1 MRYVEPIRE
10 KDWLQEFL
18 EHFKKNNMRDYVLF
32 MVGIHTGLRISD
44 ILPLKKKDVL
54 GTHISLVEK
63 KTGKPK
69 RFIISPELRKVLD
82 IYIRDLKN
90 QDYLFKSQKKTNTG
104 KAKPID
110 RTRAYRIL
118 KEAAEEIGYPEPLGT
133 HSMRKT
139 FGYNFYEKYKE
150 VASLMK
156 IFNHSKETT
165 TLFYIGVGQDDLDE
179 KMAGLYR

>member
-10 KDWLQEFL
+10 TDWLEEFINY
-18 EHFKKNNMRDYVLF
+18 FKENNMRDYVMF

-44 ILPLKKKDVL
+44 ILLLKKKDVL
-54 GTHISLVEK
+54 GTHIMLFEK
-63 KTGKPK
+63 KTGKQK
-69 RFIISPELRKVLD
+69 RFIIPRPLKKILDDYIKDLR
-82 IYIRDLKN
+82 N
-90 QDYLFKSQKKTNTG
+90 TDYLFKSQKTTSSG
-104 KAKPID
+104 KQKPID

-118 KEAAEEIGYPEPLGT
+118 QEAAIAIGYPEPIGT

-139 FGYNFYEKYKE
+139 FGYNFYSKYKE

-156 IFNHSKETT
+156 IFNHNKETT

-179 KMAGLYR
+179 KIAGLYR